1 MAAAAMAAK
10 LDNGASPEVAA
21 LAKRARAE
29 LVARKRREAA
39 RFGGL
44 FSSQRYAA
52 AAEESLGRV
61 ESLAAA
67 DRRRVATA
75 ARQPRLRSA
84 DARSALSAWLES
96 GAAAL
101 EPAVA
106 DGASASPSAALSP
119 RAALM
124 RLVRRA
130 ALEGGLEDGDLRKT
144 LREHGLAPALFA
156 DGDPSAEGVEGPR
169 DSLAAEADALRR
181 VRGVLHRARD
191 LQALSEEELEAVA
204 EFREREIARLQALAR
219 TGGAGQEQEA
229 LLARLC
235 EQRDAERSAA
245 QRAAKAAGEAA
256 QALARLQS
264 DVHIG
269 PRERYNTLQLL
280 EAERA
285 RLEALEADA
294 GGPGLRSEEAGS
306 LRQLR
311 GYFEQRGARDRMRAE
326 QQQLLAKMQQG
337 DQAGAKTAVK

>member
-1 MAAAAMAAK
+1 
-10 LDNGASPEVAA
+10 
-21 LAKRARAE
+21 
-29 LVARKRREAA
+29 
-39 RFGGL
+39 
-44 FSSQRYAA
+44 
-52 AAEESLGRV
+52 
-61 ESLAAA
+61 
-67 DRRRVATA
+67 
-75 ARQPRLRSA
+75 
-84 DARSALSAWLES
+84 
-96 GAAAL
+96 
-101 EPAVA
+101 
-106 DGASASPSAALSP
+106 
-119 RAALM
+119 
-124 RLVRRA
+124 
-130 ALEGGLEDGDLRKT
+130 
-144 LREHGLAPALFA
+144 
-156 DGDPSAEGVEGPR
+156 
-169 DSLAAEADALRR
+169 LAAEADALRR

-256 QALARLQS
+256 QARARLQS